1 MKTIGLLGGMSWPS
15 TVSYYQQINQAV
27 NARLGG
33 LHSARIAM
41 YSVDFAEL
49 ERPALDGS
57 WEVTAGILSRAARS
71 LERAGADFLVLCTN
85 TMHRVAP
92 DIETAVDIPLLHI
105 ADATA
110 DGIRRAGLGKVGML
124 GTRFTME
131 HDFYRGRLRERHGV
145 ETLVPG
151 EADREQIDR
160 VIFDELVV
168 GEVRP
173 ESRDVLL
180 RSIRELV
187 ASGSE
192 GIILG
197 CTELGLL
204 VGANDVAVPLFDTT
218 ELHARAAV
226 ARALDRGSVEDRPPG
241 SS

>member
-1 MKTIGLLGGMSWPS
+1 MLLQLDEDVPTGELR
-15 TVSYYQQINQAV
+15 AV
-27 NARLGG
+27 Q
-33 LHSARIAM
+33 
-41 YSVDFAEL
+41 
-49 ERPALDGS
+49 P
-57 WEVTAGILSRAARS
+57 
-71 LERAGADFLVLCTN
+71 
-85 TMHRVAP
+85 
-92 DIETAVDIPLLHI
+92 
-105 ADATA
+105 
-110 DGIRRAGLGKVGML
+110 
-124 GTRFTME
+124 
-131 HDFYRGRLRERHGV
+131 RERHGV

>member
-1 MKTIGLLGGMSWPS
+1 
-15 TVSYYQQINQAV
+15 
-27 NARLGG
+27 
-33 LHSARIAM
+33 
-41 YSVDFAEL
+41 
-49 ERPALDGS
+49 
-57 WEVTAGILSRAARS
+57 VTAGILSRAARA

-226 ARALDRGSVEDRPPG
+226 ARALD
-241 SS
+241 

>member
-1 MKTIGLLGGMSWPS
+1 MKAIGLLGGMSWPS
-15 TVSYYQQINQAV
+15 TVSYYQQINQPV

-33 LHSARIAM
+33 LHSALIAM

-57 WEVTAGILSRAARS
+57 WDVTAGILSRAARA

-151 EADREQIDR
+151 QADREQIDR

-226 ARALDRGSVEDRPPG
+226 ARALD
-241 SS
+241 